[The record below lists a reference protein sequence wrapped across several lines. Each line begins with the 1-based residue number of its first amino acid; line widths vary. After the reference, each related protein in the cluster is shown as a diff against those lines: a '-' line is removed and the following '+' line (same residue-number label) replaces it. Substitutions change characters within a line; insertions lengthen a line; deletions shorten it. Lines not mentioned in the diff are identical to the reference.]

1 MPIYEYSCPACG
13 TRFEAIKKL
22 GESSA
27 PCPRC
32 GATAEKLAASTVS
45 VMMGRPT
52 TRSRN
57 ESCDR
62 SNPCCGRDEPCGDK
76 HCF

>member
-1 MPIYEYSCPACG
+1 MPIYEYTCPACG

-22 GESSA
+22 GEDSA

-32 GATAEKLAASTVS
+32 GGTAGKVAASTVS
-45 VMMGRPT
+45 VKVDRPAGR
-52 TRSRN
+52 RHN

-62 SNPCCGRDEPCGDK
+62 SNPCCGRAEPCGDRNC
-76 HCF
+76 H

>member
-13 TRFEAIKKL
+13 SRFEAIKKL
-22 GESSA
+22 GESTA

-32 GATAEKLAASTVS
+32 GTTAQKLAASTVS
-45 VMMGRPT
+45 VKMD
-52 TRSRN
+52 RSTHARHN

-62 SNPCCGRDEPCGDK
+62 SNPCCGRATPCGDK
-76 HCF
+76 PCQ